1 MENRAVCPLY
11 GALGG
16 DLVGSIYEFWTIKTK
31 EFELVADECC
41 LTDDS
46 TLTMATAD
54 AILGGKAEY
63 ALYYHTWG
71 NRHPNMGYGG
81 RFLSWLQQP
90 FEKAYDYG
98 SWGNGAA
105 MRVSPVG
112 WLFNNEETVRREAER
127 TAKVS
132 HSHPEGIKGAQVTA
146 LAIFYLRTMKS
157 MKPVENILSSF
168 YTKEELTAIPEKGEW
183 CDNCQGCVPLS
194 LMLLLQSTS
203 FEDAI
208 RRAVSYGG
216 DSDTVGA
223 IVGSL
228 AEALYGIP
236 EDFKEKALTYLPND
250 MKEVIHKFNQTIFTM
265 TEERKRRFREADFAV
280 TNPKTGKT
288 RVVKASQDITNRKP
302 IKKK

>member
-1 MENRAVCPLY
+1 ML
-11 GALGG
+11 GAIIG
-16 DLVGSIYEFWTIKTK
+16 DIAGSRFEFRNTFDYD
-31 EFELVADECC
+31 FELFHKECDY
-41 LTDDS
+41 TDD
-46 TLTMATAD
+46 TVCTVAIAD
-54 AILGGKAEY
+54 AILNGKSYESSLVEWCRKY
-63 ALYYHTWG
+63 
-71 NRHPNMGYGG
+71 PNPMGAYGG
-81 RFLSWLQQP
+81 SFVRWIYNP
-90 FEKAYDYG
+90 VPYG

-288 RVVKASQDITNRKP
+288 RVIKASQDITNRKP
-302 IKKK
+302 IKKN